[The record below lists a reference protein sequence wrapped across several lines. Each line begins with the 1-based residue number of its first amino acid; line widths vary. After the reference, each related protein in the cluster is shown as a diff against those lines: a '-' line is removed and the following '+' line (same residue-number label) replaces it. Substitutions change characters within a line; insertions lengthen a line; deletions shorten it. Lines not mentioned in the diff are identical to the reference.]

1 MAAGEKGGEVSPAVA
16 VSDPT
21 PSSADLHTEN
31 FSKEENM
38 ARTKKMSTVTA
49 NGNRLEQ
56 LENLSKILA
65 VQIDQCT
72 SDTDSAKMMPQ
83 LARQYR
89 ETIREIEE
97 IRGMEKDDDEIG
109 EILSNRNADGKP
121 DAIR

>member
-1 MAAGEKGGEVSPAVA
+1 MSWWGSAPLAA
-16 VSDPT
+16 VSDPA

-31 FSKEENM
+31 FSKDENM
-38 ARTKKMSTVTA
+38 ARMKKMSTVTA

-65 VQIDQCT
+65 VQIDQCAT
-72 SDTDSAKMMPQ
+72 ESDSAKIIPQ
-83 LARQYR
+83 LAKQYR

-97 IRGMEKDDDEIG
+97 IRGAEKDDDGIE
-109 EILSNRNADGKP
+109 EILSNRAADGKP

>member
-1 MAAGEKGGEVSPAVA
+1 MPLQGA

-31 FSKEENM
+31 FSKGKNM

-65 VQIDQCT
+65 VQIDQCAA
-72 SDTDSAKMMPQ
+72 DPDNVKLIPQ

-89 ETIREIEE
+89 ETVREIEE

>member
-1 MAAGEKGGEVSPAVA
+1 MA
-16 VSDPT
+16 VSDST

-49 NGNRLEQ
+49 NGDRLDQ
-56 LENLSKILA
+56 LENLARILA
-65 VQIDQCT
+65 AQIDRCAAEP
-72 SDTDSAKMMPQ
+72 DSAKTMPQ

-121 DAIR
+121 NTIR

>member
-1 MAAGEKGGEVSPAVA
+1 
-16 VSDPT
+16 
-21 PSSADLHTEN
+21 
-31 FSKEENM
+31 M

-65 VQIDQCT
+65 AQIDQCT
-72 SDTDSAKMMPQ
+72 SDTDSAKMIPQ

-89 ETIREIEE
+89 ETIREIAE

>member
-1 MAAGEKGGEVSPAVA
+1 MA

-31 FSKEENM
+31 FSKGRNM
-38 ARTKKMSTVTA
+38 ARMKKMSTVTA
-49 NGNRLEQ
+49 NGDRLDQ
-56 LENLSKILA
+56 LENLARILA
-65 VQIDQCT
+65 AQIDRCAAEP
-72 SDTDSAKMMPQ
+72 DSAKMLPQ

>member
-1 MAAGEKGGEVSPAVA
+1 
-16 VSDPT
+16 
-21 PSSADLHTEN
+21 
-31 FSKEENM
+31 M
-38 ARTKKMSTVTA
+38 ARMKKMSTVTA

-56 LENLSKILA
+56 LENLSKILGA
-65 VQIDQCT
+65 QIDRCT
-72 SDTDSAKMMPQ
+72 SDTDSAKMLPQ

>member
-1 MAAGEKGGEVSPAVA
+1 MSGWGSTPAVA

-21 PSSADLHTEN
+21 PSSADLHTEK
-31 FSKEENM
+31 FSKDKNM
-38 ARTKKMSTVTA
+38 ARMKKMSTVTA

-65 VQIDQCT
+65 AQIDQCT
-72 SDTDSAKMMPQ
+72 SDTDSAKMIPQ

-121 DAIR
+121 NAIR